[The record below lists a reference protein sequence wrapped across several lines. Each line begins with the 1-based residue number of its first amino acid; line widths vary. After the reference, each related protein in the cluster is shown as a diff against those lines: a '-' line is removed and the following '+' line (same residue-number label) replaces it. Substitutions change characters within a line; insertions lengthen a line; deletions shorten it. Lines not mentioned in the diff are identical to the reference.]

1 MGLGGTWGQR
11 EAAGLDNKE
20 ERGTASWGAGDADA
34 WRRMEEV
41 RPLTLNLEPYVIK
54 SIQRLDPR
62 LKS

>member
-41 RPLTLNLEPYVIK
+41 RPLTLNLEP
-54 SIQRLDPR
+54 
-62 LKS
+62 